1 MRLLQ
6 TADWHLGRTLE
17 GRSREEEQ
25 ERVMDEICTIAD
37 EEEVDA
43 VLMAGDVFDTVNP
56 PAVSEALFYDT
67 AQRLSLGGKR
77 PVLIIAGNHDS
88 PERLEASKPLAGR
101 QGITIVGKP
110 ILQPLTVPIA
120 HTGEKLVLACVPYP
134 SESRLNECLS
144 LMNDEIAIKKAYN
157 DRLSDLFLE
166 HAQSFRKET
175 VNILMT
181 HLFAAGG
188 KESDSERPIQ
198 VGGAY
203 TVHPSAFPATA
214 QFVALGHLHRPQ
226 TLSDSPVPARYAGSP
241 LAYSF
246 SEAGQPKSITVLDAK
261 PNVPISKREIEL
273 TSGRPL
279 IRWRAE
285 NGLAE
290 VYQWIDEKR
299 DSEAWIDLEIR
310 LDEAMSMHDI
320 QALRK
325 VRPHIVNIRPIYKG
339 NQALGNQ
346 TARSN
351 LPIDQ
356 LFIRFYKNQMD
367 GAEPGSELVQLFMQL
382 IEEDEAER
390 EVAVGRAAHE
400 TD

>member
-1 MRLLQ
+1 
-6 TADWHLGRTLE
+6 
-17 GRSREEEQ
+17 
-25 ERVMDEICTIAD
+25 
-37 EEEVDA
+37 
-43 VLMAGDVFDTVNP
+43 
-56 PAVSEALFYDT
+56 
-67 AQRLSLGGKR
+67 
-77 PVLIIAGNHDS
+77 
-88 PERLEASKPLAGR
+88 
-101 QGITIVGKP
+101 
-110 ILQPLTVPIA
+110 
-120 HTGEKLVLACVPYP
+120 
-134 SESRLNECLS
+134 
-144 LMNDEIAIKKAYN
+144 MNDEIAIKKAYN

>member
-43 VLMAGDVFDTVNP
+43 ILMAGDVFDTVNP

-120 HTGEKLVLACVPYP
+120 RTGEKLVLACVPYP

-261 PNVPISKREIEL
+261 PNMPISKREIEL

-299 DSEAWIDLEIR
+299 DNEAWIDLEIR

-339 NQALGNQ
+339 NQELGNQ